1 MCHSGVE
8 KYNIVM
14 TGTSMTEILKK
25 NYYTYNLSDT
35 LKDNDRVHKK
45 VQDSATI

>member
-14 TGTSMTEILKK
+14 TGTSLTEILKK
-25 NYYTYNLSDT
+25 NLLYLLSDT